1 MDEVK
6 MNQDILEKLGLR
18 QLNAEEITEVC
29 NSYKSDLVSGLE
41 GNESSLQML
50 KSCLSPTSLESLPEG
65 REALVIEIG
74 GTNLYSARV
83 IIKDHKPVIISSFKT
98 QFKKRIFSSSQE
110 FFQIIVASLDGVIK
124 NSRFDALAIVYSFA
138 GKPTRT
144 NNGVD
149 VISSDKLTKEFV
161 VPGIGKVG
169 VGRKLVDTLNEF
181 HPDLYTGQPVVVLND
196 TVATLFSN
204 GADIGGVVGTGF
216 NIALDTPKGI
226 INSES
231 GSFSGVPTYQIV
243 NEIDRE
249 SLDPGNGLAEK
260 QVSGVYLSKTFEKI
274 IRILREVGI
283 SSKYSK
289 QISSE
294 TITELLKY
302 RGEDQEMLLL
312 KEVASKLRDR
322 SAQIV
327 GMMIGTIFNTFPE
340 IYKNEEERIPIEGSV
355 FWQIPGY
362 QEMVSEAIKVITEK
376 KITFIN
382 VADAGRLGAAVAAL
396 GFL

>member
-1 MDEVK
+1 

-29 NSYKSDLVSGLE
+29 NRYKSDLLSGLE
-41 GNESSLQML
+41 GDESSLQML

-110 FFQIIVASLDGVIK
+110 FFQIIVASLYGVIK

-327 GMMIGTIFNTFPE
+327 GMMIGTILNTFPE

>member
-1 MDEVK
+1 

>member
-1 MDEVK
+1 MYELK
-6 MNQDILEKLGLR
+6 MNRDILGKLGLR
-18 QLNAEEITEVC
+18 LLNAGEIAEVY
-29 NSYKSDLVSGLE
+29 NRYKSDLVSGLE
-41 GNESSLQML
+41 GSESSLQML

-98 QFKKRIFSSSQE
+98 QFKKIIFSSSQE
-110 FFQIIVASLDGVIK
+110 FFQTIVASLDGVIK

-149 VISSDKLTKEFV
+149 IISSDKLTKEFE

-169 VGRKLVDTLNEF
+169 VGRKLVDTLNEL
-181 HPDLYTGQPVVVLND
+181 HPGLYSGQPVVVLND

-216 NIALDTPKGI
+216 NIALNTPKGI

-260 QVSGVYLSKTFEKI
+260 QVSGVYLSKAFEKI
-274 IRILREVGI
+274 VRILQEAGI
-283 SSKYSK
+283 SLKYSK

-302 RGEDQEMLLL
+302 RGEDQEMLVL

-327 GMMIGTIFNTFPE
+327 GVMIGTIFNTFPE

-362 QEMVSEAIKVITEK
+362 QEMVSETIKVITKK